1 MQNSW
6 SPASIAPLS
15 MSANWFLQLLF
26 LRFSGKGYGRNL
38 LPYSL
43 VEGVFIVLE
52 KVSGVTILFIF
63 LTGSD
68 GDTKLSTDVLSVG
81 VKLSFLVGSIPR
93 ESAGN
98 RL

>member
-1 MQNSW
+1 
-6 SPASIAPLS
+6 

-38 LPYSL
+38 LPLLPYSL
-43 VEGVFIVLE
+43 LEGVFIVLE